1 MSVSVDGDNGGVGG
15 GGGGGGDSGGVGVC
29 QTYKFSWTN
38 KQTAGYEI
46 RNRRVICLYGDE
58 LTFASLA

>member
-1 MSVSVDGDNGGVGG
+1 MD
-15 GGGGGGDSGGVGVC
+15 GDSGGVGGGDDSGGVGCVGGGGVC
-29 QTYKFSWTN
+29 QTNKFSWTN